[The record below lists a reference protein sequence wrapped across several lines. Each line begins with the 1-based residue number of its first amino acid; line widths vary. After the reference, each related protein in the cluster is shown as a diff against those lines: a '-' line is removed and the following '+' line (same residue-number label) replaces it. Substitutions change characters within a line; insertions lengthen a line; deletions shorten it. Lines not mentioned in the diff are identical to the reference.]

1 MKPTSKTNQMPSRP
15 AADPHSNHPH
25 CAGRESKFRAVKQE
39 KTTRLAAALLAAFTL
54 ATQIPASASPT
65 NYTILDSYTNGVP
78 TGTSYQPLTSY
89 PQYVDAGSVDHS
101 PFVLTKTTGNPGGI
115 LFYGSTELISEA
127 NANTFR
133 LTSGTGA
140 FDFNS
145 FNLQNLEQNG
155 SSNSNAIPKLTI
167 TSSTGATQTWSSS
180 VVPPPPTNYTILGS
194 YTNGVPTGTSYQPLT
209 SYPQYV
215 DAGSV
220 DHSPFVLTK
229 TTGNPGGIL
238 FYGSTELISE
248 ANANTFRLT
257 SGTGAFDFNSFN
269 LLNLEENGSSNSNA
283 IPSLTITSST
293 GATQTWS
300 STYEEFFPGFGMF
313 SFNDS
318 GVKTMNWSG
327 VNWVDIT
334 TQYTKAKTSEFA
346 LKGIPDDPGSSYLS
360 FNDSGVKTMN
370 WSGVNWV
377 DITTQYTKAK
387 TSDFVLTEGQTVPE
401 PSSGLLILSGMCAFL
416 MRRRSV

>member
-89 PQYVDAGSVDHS
+89 NQYVDAGSVDAS
-101 PFVLTKTTGNPGGI
+101 PFVLTKTTGNSGGI
-115 LFYGSTELISEA
+115 LFYGSTELISGA

-145 FNLQNLEQNG
+145 FNLQNLEQ
-155 SSNSNAIPKLTI
+155 
-167 TSSTGATQTWSSS
+167 
-180 VVPPPPTNYTILGS
+180 
-194 YTNGVPTGTSYQPLT
+194 
-209 SYPQYV
+209 
-215 DAGSV
+215 
-220 DHSPFVLTK
+220 
-229 TTGNPGGIL
+229 
-238 FYGSTELISE
+238 
-248 ANANTFRLT
+248 
-257 SGTGAFDFNSFN
+257 
-269 LLNLEENGSSNSNA
+269 NGSSNSNA

-334 TQYTKAKTSEFA
+334 TQYTKAKTS
-346 LKGIPDDPGSSYLS
+346 
-360 FNDSGVKTMN
+360 
-370 WSGVNWV
+370 
-377 DITTQYTKAK
+377 
-387 TSDFVLTEGQTVPE
+387 DFVLTEGQTVPE
-401 PSSGLLILSGMCAFL
+401 PSSALLILSGMCAFL

>member
-1 MKPTSKTNQMPSRP
+1 MKPTSKTNQMPSHP

-65 NYTILDSYTNGVP
+65 NYTILDSYTNRVP
-78 TGTSYQPLTSY
+78 TGTSYQPLTFYS
-89 PQYVDAGSVDHS
+89 QYVDAGSVDAS
-101 PFVLTKTTGNPGGI
+101 PFVLTKTTANSGGI

-145 FNLQNLEQNG
+145 FNLQNLDQNG
-155 SSNSNAIPKLTI
+155 
-167 TSSTGATQTWSSS
+167 G
-180 VVPPPPTNYTILGS
+180 
-194 YTNGVPTGTSYQPLT
+194 
-209 SYPQYV
+209 
-215 DAGSV
+215 
-220 DHSPFVLTK
+220 
-229 TTGNPGGIL
+229 
-238 FYGSTELISE
+238 
-248 ANANTFRLT
+248 
-257 SGTGAFDFNSFN
+257 
-269 LLNLEENGSSNSNA
+269 SNSNA

-334 TQYTKAKTSEFA
+334 TQYTKAKTS
-346 LKGIPDDPGSSYLS
+346 
-360 FNDSGVKTMN
+360 
-370 WSGVNWV
+370 
-377 DITTQYTKAK
+377 
-387 TSDFVLTEGQTVPE
+387 DFVLTEGQTVPE
-401 PSSGLLILSGMCAFL
+401 PSTYALFGVGALALVIAY
-416 MRRRSV
+416 RRKVA